1 MQSYRRC
8 KGLVTNRLSRYV
20 GEEKE
25 GFFLGWGIDCCEDG
39 SFTVA
44 LIELGGGSVATVLP
58 ENLTFLDR
66 LSDKKVIK
74 GDTILL

>member
-8 KGLVTNRLSRYV
+8 KGLTRGTR
-20 GEEKE
+20 EEKE

-44 LIELGGGSVATVLP
+44 LVELCGGSVVTVLP